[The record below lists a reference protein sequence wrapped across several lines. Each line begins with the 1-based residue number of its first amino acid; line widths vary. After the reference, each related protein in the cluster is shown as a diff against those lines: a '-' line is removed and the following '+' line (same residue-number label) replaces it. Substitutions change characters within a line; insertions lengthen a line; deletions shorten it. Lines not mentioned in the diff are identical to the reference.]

1 MSERAGTGS
10 AAGVRTHALTDLPTR
25 HVITAALMAGFFLV
39 ANGLA
44 FAWAIASDD
53 PHMLRGIALLLIAIS
68 TALFPALMWG
78 MFRLPRLAFQLIIA
92 ATSLLVAGA
101 IYASG
106 QPDTPLS
113 FLFLWGVPYTLAFFT
128 PRQAVIQIALVIAAS
143 GAAYFGVHWRI
154 HGGVGLSLDGAL
166 RWAFVATTE
175 LALAALV
182 LRMRGALRASGMR
195 LRQRA
200 SQQAT
205 VSEIGQRALSEV
217 ALTPLLNE
225 TVAMVAETMS
235 ISLVTVL
242 ELLPEDHAL
251 LVRSGYGW
259 PPGVVG
265 DHRFPF
271 DDQSQGALAIRTAAP
286 VVVDDYRTETRFR
299 GAPILHAHG
308 ARSGISV
315 PIRGREQ
322 AFGVLGA
329 HHTRVRGFTPD
340 DVNFLQS
347 VANVLAAA
355 IERRRSEAETRHQA
369 LHDPLTGLPNRALFR
384 DRLQHALARSRRSGR
399 TLAVLFLDVDNF
411 KVVNDSLGH
420 EAGDE
425 LLCALAPCLAESVRT
440 GDTVARF
447 GGDEFVLLCE
457 DIGDEREALEI
468 AERVKQ
474 CFARPLPIAGG
485 EHFVTAS
492 IGVAM
497 PTPGHDSPDSLL
509 RDADAAMYQAKQRG
523 RARFEVFDSDMRASA
538 VKRLQV
544 EAELRH
550 AIERD
555 ELRLAYQPVIDLET
569 GGIVAVE
576 ALVRWQHPERG
587 IVPPN
592 EFIPVAEESGLI
604 VPLGRWVIREAAR
617 QATHWRAMSGPDE
630 RPLVV
635 SVNLSARQVSEP
647 ELVRTVSDILDE
659 FHVDPPQLALEI
671 TETVL
676 VEDTV
681 AAAETLRELQALGVK
696 LVLDDFGTGYSSLG
710 YVKRFPLSFLKLDR
724 SFVAE
729 LGNSNRD
736 AAIVSA
742 IVEMSRAL
750 EAHVVAEGVE
760 TEDQLRRVRA
770 LGCDLA
776 QGFLFSR
783 PLPADEIDGLL
794 RTDPWRVNPAAPAR
808 HP

>member
-1 MSERAGTGS
+1 MSDRAATGS
-10 AAGVRTHALTDLPTR
+10 EAGVRTHAFADLPTR
-25 HVITAALMAGFFLV
+25 EVITAALMAGFYLV

-44 FAWAIASDD
+44 FAWALASDD
-53 PHMLRGIALLLIAIS
+53 PHMLRGTVLVLIGIS

-78 MFRLPRLAFQLIIA
+78 MFKLPRLAFQLIIA
-92 ATSLLVAGA
+92 ATSFLVAGA

-106 QPDTPLS
+106 QADTPLA

-128 PRQAVIQIALVIAAS
+128 PRQAVVQIALVILAS
-143 GAAYFGVHWRI
+143 GGAYLGVQWRI
-154 HGGVGLSLDGAL
+154 HGNVQLTLDESL
-166 RWAFVATTE
+166 RWAFVAATE
-175 LALAALV
+175 IALAALV
-182 LRMRGALRASGMR
+182 LRMRSALRASGRR

-205 VSEIGQRALSEV
+205 VSEIGQRALSDV

-225 TVAMVAETMS
+225 TMAMVAETMS

-242 ELLPEDHAL
+242 ELLPKEEML
-251 LVRSGYGW
+251 LIRAGYGW
-259 PPGVVG
+259 PPGIVG
-265 DHRFPF
+265 EHRFPF
-271 DDQSQGALAIRTAAP
+271 DDQSQAAMAIRAEAP
-286 VVVDDYRTETRFR
+286 VVVEDYSREIRFR
-299 GAPILHAHG
+299 GAAILHAQG

-315 PIRGREQ
+315 PIRGRGG
-322 AFGVLGA
+322 AFGVLAA
-329 HHTRVRGFTPD
+329 HHKDLRGFSSD

-369 LHDPLTGLPNRALFR
+369 LHDPLTGLPNRTLFK
-384 DRLQHALARSRRSGR
+384 DRLQHALARNRRSGG
-399 TLAVLFLDVDNF
+399 TLAVLFLDIDNF

-420 EAGDE
+420 EAGDG
-425 LLCALAPCLAESVRT
+425 LLCALAPRLAECVRS

-457 DIGDEREALEI
+457 DISDEQEALEI

-474 CFARPLPIAGG
+474 CFARPVPIAGG

-497 PTPGHDSPDSLL
+497 PTAGHDSPDSLL

-523 RARFEVFDSDMRASA
+523 RARFELFDSAMRATA
-538 VKRLQV
+538 VKRLQT
-544 EAELRH
+544 EAELRR

-555 ELRLAYQPVIDLET
+555 ELRLVFQPVIDLESARMA
-569 GGIVAVE
+569 AVE
-576 ALVRWQHPERG
+576 ALVRWEHPER
-587 IVPPN
+587 
-592 EFIPVAEESGLI
+592 
-604 VPLGRWVIREAAR
+604 
-617 QATHWRAMSGPDE
+617 
-630 RPLVV
+630 
-635 SVNLSARQVSEP
+635 
-647 ELVRTVSDILDE
+647 
-659 FHVDPPQLALEI
+659 
-671 TETVL
+671 
-676 VEDTV
+676 EDTV
-681 AAAETLRELQALGVK
+681 SVAETLHELQALGVK

-729 LGNSNRD
+729 LGKSHRD
-736 AAIVSA
+736 AAIISA
-742 IVEMSRAL
+742 IVDLSRAL
-750 EAHVVAEGVE
+750 EARVVAEGVE

-776 QGFLFSR
+776 QGFLFAR

-794 RTDPWRVNPAAPAR
+794 RSDPWRIGATADS
-808 HP
+808 HG